1 MRPNT
6 EQPVHPTASNIQCPT
21 SSVELKLFTNKTKPN
36 SNAAVGQSSSL
47 TIYQTILPSRPTLE
61 PPVKMERA

>member
-36 SNAAVGQSSSL
+36 SNAAVGQKLL
-47 TIYQTILPSRPTLE
+47 TDKLPNHPSVETNP
-61 PPVKMERA
+61 